1 MEALTLEECVSS
13 QLSLTHE
20 EVTPITASCEEGGK
34 NSDVET
40 VKKRRGKVKQR
51 NYVLNDA
58 GALRK
63 KMRQCDTRVRS
74 KKLPLVKRLRTVQT

>member
-58 GALRK
+58 EALRK
-63 KMRQCDTRVRS
+63 KMRHEGKKQEIAIS
-74 KKLPLVKRLRTVQT
+74 KEAKDCSNIE